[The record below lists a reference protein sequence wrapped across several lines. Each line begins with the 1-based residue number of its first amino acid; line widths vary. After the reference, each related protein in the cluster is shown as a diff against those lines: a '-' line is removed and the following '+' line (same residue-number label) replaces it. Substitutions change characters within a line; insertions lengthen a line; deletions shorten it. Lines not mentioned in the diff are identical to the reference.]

1 MGDIYQIYGR
11 GESEELF
18 SVWENGRGR
27 GTNNNVVMLE
37 IMLEIYLKDTSSKL
51 ELKKTDAG
59 GYAIQELSWI
69 DTF

>member
-1 MGDIYQIYGR
+1 MS
-11 GESEELF
+11 GERVRNCLVFGKTEEGG
-18 SVWENGRGR
+18 EQ
-27 GTNNNVVMLE
+27 TT

>member
-1 MGDIYQIYGR
+1 MRNCLVFGKTEEG
-11 GESEELF
+11 GEQ
-18 SVWENGRGR
+18 
-27 GTNNNVVMLE
+27 TT

-51 ELKKTDAG
+51 ELKKKTDAG